1 VHGVFDPI
9 FFHSNYFDQMEL
21 DKDIRI
27 GVFVCHC
34 GLNIAAT
41 VDIARVVEAAR
52 TLPCVTVVEDN
63 RYSCSK
69 VGQSQ
74 IARAIKEH
82 NINRII
88 VAACSPRLHEE
99 TFRQLVAS
107 CGLNPYI
114 FEMANIRDQCS
125 WVHSEEKEEATDKA
139 IALIRSA
146 VARAR
151 HLVPLEQNRAPVVK
165 RALVVGGGVAG
176 ISAALYLANA
186 GIETIIVERK
196 PSIGGH
202 MAMLDKTFPT
212 LDCSLCILAP
222 KMVDIANH
230 PKITLRAYSE
240 IVALDGRVG
249 DFHVTIRRKPRFID
263 PAKCVAC
270 GLCATPCPVKVPE
283 EFNRGLTSRKAI
295 YIPFAQSIPPSYL
308 IDPEHCIRLQKGKGC
323 GLCVKQC
330 APEAIN
336 FDDAAQDE
344 EFNVGA
350 IIIATGFEIFDARLK
365 SRFGY
370 GRFPNVLTQLDF
382 ERILSADGP
391 SRGELIRPSDGKP
404 IRRIAFVQCVGSR
417 DRNDP
422 QAKEYCSRVCCM
434 ITAKQAFMI
443 KERSPETEVYVYYN
457 DMRTAGKGFEEFYNR
472 CRDEGVIFLRG
483 LPGELQEAPSSKNI
497 IIETE
502 DTETARL
509 IENELDAVVLASGLL
524 PAPGLTELAQMMHI
538 SRSAEGFLL
547 EAHPKLRPAE
557 TPVDGL
563 YLAGAVQ
570 FPKDI
575 PDSVAQ
581 AGNAVAVAMELLSRD
596 SIEIEPLNAIVD
608 ESKCIGCGLC
618 ESICPY
624 GAPRVEQKEGKR
636 LAVITAV
643 MCKGCGACASSCP
656 EKAITMS
663 HYTDEAIQAQINAL
677 LAPT

>member
-1 VHGVFDPI
+1 MPSDETV
-9 FFHSNYFDQMEL
+9 
-21 DKDIRI
+21 RI

-34 GLNIAAT
+34 GLNIAST
-41 VDIARVVEAAR
+41 VDIAKVVESAR
-52 TLPCVTVVEDN
+52 TLPHVTVVEDN

-74 IARAIKEH
+74 IARAITEH
-82 NINRII
+82 DINRVV

-99 TFRQLVAS
+99 TFRRLIAS
-107 CGLNPYI
+107 CGLNPYV
-114 FEMANIRDQCS
+114 FDMANIRDQCS
-125 WVHSEEKEEATDKA
+125 WVHSEEKERATEKA

-146 VARAR
+146 VARAQ
-151 HLVPLEQNRAPVVK
+151 HLSPLDKNRAPVVK

-186 GIETIIVERK
+186 GVETVLVERK
-196 PSIGGH
+196 PSIGGPI
-202 MAMLDKTFPT
+202 AMLDKTFPT

-222 KMVDIANH
+222 KMVDVANH
-230 PKITLRAYSE
+230 PRIALRAYSE
-240 IVALDGRVG
+240 IVAVKGQVG
-249 DFHVTIRRKPRFID
+249 NFSVTIRRKPRYID

-270 GLCATPCPVKVPE
+270 GLCVAPCPVEVPD
-283 EFNRGLTSRKAI
+283 EFNRGLTARKAI

-308 IDPEHCIRLQKGKGC
+308 IDPDRCIRLQKGKGC

-330 APEAIN
+330 AAEAIS
-336 FDDAAQDE
+336 FDDQSQE
-344 EFNVGA
+344 EEINVGA
-350 IIIATGFEIFDARLK
+350 IIVATGFEVFDARLK

-370 GRFPNVLTQLDF
+370 GHFPNVLTQLDF

-417 DRNDP
+417 DRNDS

-443 KERSPETEVYVYYN
+443 KERSPETEVFVYYN

-472 CRDEGVIFLRG
+472 CRDAGIMFLHG
-483 LPGELQEAPSSKNI
+483 LPGELQESPASKNI

-502 DTETARL
+502 DTETGKL
-509 IENELDAVVLASGLL
+509 IENETDVAVLASGLL
-524 PAPGLTELAQMMHI
+524 PAPGLSEFAQMLHL

-557 TPVDGL
+557 TPVDGF

-596 SIEIEPLNAIVD
+596 EIEIEPLNAAVN
-608 ESKCIGCGLC
+608 ELKCIGCGLC

-636 LAVITAV
+636 VATITAV

-656 EKAITMS
+656 EQAIAMN
-663 HYTDEAIQAQINAL
+663 HYTDEAIRAQIDAL
-677 LAPT
+677 LATR